1 MDGSD
6 LGLADALA
14 GVVALLASLLIGVA
28 FAPVRDTLERENVA
42 ILYMAVVAAAAAGSG
57 RLGGL
62 IAALPGGS
70 WGRRF

>member
-28 FAPVRDTLERENVA
+28 FAPVRDTLGRENAA
-42 ILYMAVVAAAAAGSG
+42 ILYMAVVAAAAAAAGA
-57 RLGGL
+57 LG
-62 IAALPGGS
+62 A
-70 WGRRF
+70 